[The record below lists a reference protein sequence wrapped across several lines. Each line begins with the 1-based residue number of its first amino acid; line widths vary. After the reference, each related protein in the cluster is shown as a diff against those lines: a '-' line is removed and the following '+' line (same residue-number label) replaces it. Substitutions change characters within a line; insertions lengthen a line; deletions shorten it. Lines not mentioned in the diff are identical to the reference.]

1 MKKLSILAVMA
12 VLIFAC
18 KQNSEPTEAAKTP
31 ETKPAEPVAE
41 AIIYPY
47 APKKPY
53 RDWEIGSQKNSVL
66 AMNGLKS
73 FENGDIAGTL
83 NYFADSCQM
92 VFDGYDA
99 KLDKKGM
106 EKFFSDER
114 ARYSNMKV
122 VMQDWVT
129 VMSKDKSEEWVTLWY
144 KQINTMKNGKVDSV
158 NVVNDL
164 KFANGKVVILDE
176 KTQHFPPAKK

>member
-31 ETKPAEPVAE
+31 ETKPAEAVAE

-47 APKKPY
+47 KPATPY
-53 RDWEIGSQKNSVL
+53 RDWEIGSQKNTVL
-66 AMNGLKS
+66 AMNGLKA
-73 FENGDIAGTL
+73 FENGDIAGTIS
-83 NYFADSCQM
+83 YFADSCQM
-92 VFDGYDA
+92 VFDGYDS
-99 KLDKKGM
+99 KLDKKGL
-106 EKFFSDER
+106 EKFFSEER
-114 ARYSNMKV
+114 GRYSSMKV
-122 VMQDWVT
+122 VMQDWESVI
-129 VMSKDKSEEWVTLWY
+129 SKDKTAEYVTLWY

-176 KTQHFPPAKK
+176 KTQKFPAKK

>member
-1 MKKLSILAVMA
+1 MKKLSILAAMVI
-12 VLIFAC
+12 LIFAC
-18 KQNSEPTEAAKTP
+18 KQNSEPTEVAKTP
-31 ETKPAEPVAE
+31 ETKPAEAVAE

-47 APKKPY
+47 KPTTPY
-53 RDWEIGSQKNSVL
+53 RDWEIGSQKNTVL
-66 AMNGLKS
+66 AMNGLKA

-83 NYFADSCQM
+83 AYFADSCQM

-106 EKFFSDER
+106 EKFFSEER

-122 VMQDWVT
+122 VMQDWESVI
-129 VMSKDKSEEWVTLWY
+129 SKDKTAEYVTLWY

-176 KTQHFPPAKK
+176 KTQKFPAKK